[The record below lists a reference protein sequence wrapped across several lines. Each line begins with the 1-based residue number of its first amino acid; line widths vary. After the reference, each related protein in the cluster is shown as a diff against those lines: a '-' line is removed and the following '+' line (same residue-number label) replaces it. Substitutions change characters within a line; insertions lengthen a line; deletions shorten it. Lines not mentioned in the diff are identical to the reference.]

1 MAGADG
7 LRIGLLGGFRMTLDG
22 QPVAGVLASRLQSLI
37 GYLALHPEAV
47 SRQQLAFLFWAD
59 SEESQARTNLRQLLH
74 HLRSTVPR
82 VAEYLKFDHQTLC
95 WRPGAECTIDV
106 VAFEEAAAQG
116 DLENAARLYR
126 GDLLPALYD
135 EWLESERARLK
146 QLYEGVLER
155 LVADAGKR
163 HDIAGAIRYAEI
175 RLARDTLSEASY
187 QTLMRLYALNGDR
200 AGALRI
206 YQRCADVL
214 RRELD
219 VEPGPETRRVRDGIM
234 QVQAA
239 PREPERPAP
248 AVSRTTQRIPLVGRN
263 AEWAKLR
270 EAWQRAAGGHPSLL
284 LLTGEAGV
292 GKTRLLEELLE
303 RAAIDDGAAT
313 ARSSCYAVDRPLA
326 YTAAADWLR
335 SAAIRPRVQE
345 LAARQRSQLARVLP
359 EILLDQPGVGRP
371 PPPFTEAWQ
380 KRHLF
385 EALARAVLKPEA
397 PVLLGLDDVQW
408 CDPETIEWLP
418 YLVRFDAS
426 ARLLVVATERTE
438 GGCGGRPALSPD
450 LEIALGPLDRKD
462 TLRLAAE
469 TGGRALDSAAAGSI
483 YEQTRGNPLFV
494 VETMRAGWSANKGI
508 PEKVHAVITGRLK
521 QLSQSAQEL
530 AAIAAVIGRPFT
542 VELAAAVAGLPEDS
556 LVPVADELWD
566 HRILQPEEPGSYDF
580 SHGLL
585 RDVAYNAI
593 GPARRRQL
601 HRRVAE
607 SMETSEPSEADAV
620 CGQMASHCEL
630 AGLPHRAIHWYR
642 RAANVVQRR
651 FANAEAMEYLSKA
664 LRLLESLPIS
674 ADRDRLEL
682 DLLLALGLSLS
693 AAKGYASEEAG
704 KVYARARTLSEIT
717 GGSSLSFGVLAG
729 SWAFHAVRA
738 ELAAGRAISERYLA
752 LARQEGDPMRLA
764 AGHFCLGVRAFH
776 MGALQEAR
784 EHLES
789 ARQHEAD
796 AEGSRRFLDLG
807 PELGV
812 FYRSY
817 LSHLLW
823 LTGDAEGALEQSRE
837 TVARAESISHPFSL
851 ALALAYSAML
861 HYFRDEPE
869 ATEERAEAAGAVCRR
884 YGFRYYLAWTPIL
897 AGWARVRLGDRQAGL
912 DGMLQG
918 FNELR
923 ATGAALRAPLYLGLI
938 AQASGAIEDVAAGLR
953 YLEQAMSLGETS
965 GEKWP
970 QPELQ
975 RIQGDLLRQEGQ
987 RTQAAVCYRNAIE
1000 LAKRMGARSWE
1011 RRAETSLAELSPVE
1025 VRRQGG

>member
-1 MAGADG
+1 MAGANG
-7 LRIGLLGGFRMTLDG
+7 VRIDLLGGFRMTLDG
-22 QPVAGVLASRLQSLI
+22 QPVAGVLTSRLQSLI
-37 GYLALHPEAV
+37 GYLVLHPEAV

-74 HLRSTVPR
+74 HLRSMLPR
-82 VAEYLKFDHQTLC
+82 VAQYLKSDHQTLC
-95 WRPGAECTIDV
+95 WRPDAECTVDT
-106 VAFEEAAAQG
+106 VAFEEAAAHG

-135 EWLESERARLK
+135 EWLESERERLK
-146 QLYEGVLER
+146 RVYEGVLER
-155 LVADAGKR
+155 LVSDAEKGR
-163 HDIAGAIRYAEI
+163 DFAGAMRFAEI
-175 RLARDTLSEASY
+175 RLARDTLREASY

-219 VEPGPETRRVRDGIM
+219 VEPGPQTRRVRDSVM

-239 PREPERPAP
+239 PREPERPVAAP
-248 AVSRTTQRIPLVGRN
+248 ARTTQEIPLVGRK
-263 AEWAKLR
+263 AEWAKLAA
-270 EAWQRAAGGHPSLL
+270 AWQRAAAGHPSLL

-303 RAAIDDGAAT
+303 RAAIDHGACA
-313 ARSSCYAVDRPLA
+313 ARSSCYAGDRPLA

-335 SAAIRPRVQE
+335 SAAIRPHVQE
-345 LAARQRSQLARVLP
+345 LPALQRSQLARVLP
-359 EILLDQPGVGRP
+359 EILLDQPEVGP

-380 KRHLF
+380 QRHFF

-397 PVLLGLDDVQW
+397 PVLLAIDDVQW
-408 CDPETIEWLP
+408 CDPETIEWLN
-418 YLVRFDAS
+418 YLLRFDAS
-426 ARLLVVATERTE
+426 ARLLIVATARTE
-438 GGCGGRPALSPD
+438 GGRGGWRALKPD
-450 LEIALGPLDRKD
+450 VEIALGPLDRQD

-469 TGGRALDSAAAGSI
+469 TAGRAVDAAAAESL

-494 VETMRAGWSANKGI
+494 VETVRAGWSPNDGI

-556 LVPVADELWD
+556 LVPATDELWN
-566 HRILQPEEPGSYDF
+566 HRVLQPVEPGSYDF

-607 SMETSEPSEADAV
+607 SMETTEPSEADAV
-620 CGQMASHCEL
+620 CSQLASHCEL
-630 AGLPHRAIHWYR
+630 AGLPHRAIYWYQ
-642 RAANVVQRR
+642 RAASVVQRR
-651 FANAEAMEYLSKA
+651 FANAEAMAYLSKA

-693 AAKGYASEEAG
+693 AAHGYASEEAG

-717 GGSSLSFGVLAG
+717 GGGSLSFGVLAG
-729 SWAFHAVRA
+729 SWSFHAVRA
-738 ELAAGRAISERYLA
+738 ELPAGRAISERYLA
-752 LARQEGDPMRLA
+752 LARQEGDPMLLA
-764 AGHFCLGVRAFH
+764 AGHFCLGACAFH
-776 MGALQEAR
+776 MGALQQAR

-789 ARQHEAD
+789 ASRHEGDSA
-796 AEGSRRFLDLG
+796 GSRRLLDLG

-817 LSHLLW
+817 VSHLLW
-823 LTGDAEGALEQSRE
+823 LMGDAEGALEQSRQ

-897 AGWARVRLGDRQAGL
+897 AGWARARQGDRQAGL
-912 DGMLQG
+912 AAMLQG
-918 FNELR
+918 LDELR
-923 ATGAALRAPLYLGLI
+923 ATGARLRAPLYLGLI
-938 AQASGAIEDVAAGLR
+938 AQASGLLGGVDAGLR
-953 YLEQAMSLGETS
+953 YLEEAISLGETS
-965 GEKWP
+965 GEKWLR
-970 QPELQ
+970 PELQ
-975 RIQGDLLRQEGQ
+975 RIQGDLLRQQGE

-1000 LAKRMGARSWE
+1000 LANQMGARSWE
-1011 RRAETSLAELSPVE
+1011 LRAETSLAELSAVK
-1025 VRRQGG
+1025 VRRQRG

>member
-1 MAGADG
+1 MAGANWV
-7 LRIGLLGGFRMTLDG
+7 RIDLLGGFRVMLDG
-22 QPVAGVLASRLQSLI
+22 QPVAGVLTSRLQSLI
-37 GYLALHPEAV
+37 GYLVLHPEAV

-74 HLRSTVPR
+74 HLRSMLPA
-82 VAEYLKFDHQTLC
+82 VAQYLKSDHQTLC
-95 WRPGAECTIDV
+95 WQPGPECTVDA
-106 VAFEEAAAQG
+106 VAFEEAAAEG

-146 QLYEGVLER
+146 QVYEGVLER
-155 LVADAGKR
+155 LVVDAEKR
-163 HDIAGAIRYAEI
+163 RDFAGAIRFAEI
-175 RLARDTLSEASY
+175 RLVRDTLREASY

-219 VEPGPETRRVRDGIM
+219 VEPGPETRRVRDSIM

-248 AVSRTTQRIPLVGRN
+248 AVTRTTQEIPLVGRK

-270 EAWQRAAGGHPSLL
+270 GAWQRAASGHPSLL

-303 RAAIDDGAAT
+303 RAAIDDGACA
-313 ARSSCYAVDRPLA
+313 ARSSCYAGDRPLA

-335 SAAIRPRVQE
+335 SPAIRPRVQE
-345 LAARQRSQLARVLP
+345 LPALQRSQLARVLP
-359 EILLDQPGVGRP
+359 EILLDQPEVGP

-380 KRHLF
+380 KRHFF

-397 PVLLGLDDVQW
+397 PVLLSIDDVQW
-408 CDPETIEWLP
+408 CDPETIEWLN
-418 YLVRFDAS
+418 YLLRFDAS
-426 ARLLVVATERTE
+426 ARLMIVATARTDAAR
-438 GGCGGRPALSPD
+438 GGWPALKPHV
-450 LEIALGPLDRKD
+450 EIALGPLDRED

-469 TGGRALDSAAAGSI
+469 TAGRAVDASAAESL

-494 VETMRAGWSANKGI
+494 VETVRAGWSAGDGI

-521 QLSQSAQEL
+521 QLGQSAQEL

-556 LVPVADELWD
+556 LVPATDELWN
-566 HRILQPEEPGSYDF
+566 HRVLLPVEPGGYDF

-585 RDVAYNAI
+585 RDVAYNSI

-607 SMETSEPSEADAV
+607 SMETTEPSEADAV
-620 CGQMASHCEL
+620 CSQLASHCEL
-630 AGLPHRAIHWYR
+630 AGLPHRAIHWYQ
-642 RAANVVQRR
+642 RAANVAQRR

-682 DLLLALGLSLS
+682 DLLLTLGLSLS
-693 AAKGYASEEAG
+693 VTEGYASEEAG
-704 KVYARARTLSEIT
+704 KVYGLARTLSETT
-717 GGSSLSFGVLAG
+717 GGGSRSLRVLAG
-729 SWAFHAVRA
+729 FWMFHMVRA
-738 ELAAGRAISERYLA
+738 ELAATRQISERYLA
-752 LARQEGDPMRLA
+752 LARQEGDPILLA
-764 AGHFCLGVRAFH
+764 AGHLCLGSNAFH
-776 MGALQEAR
+776 LGAIGQAR

-789 ARQHEAD
+789 ASRHQGDPERL
-796 AEGSRRFLDLG
+796 RRFLDFG
-807 PELGV
+807 PQLDV
-812 FYRSY
+812 FCSSY

-823 LTGDAEGALEQSRE
+823 LTGDVEGALEQSRE

-861 HYFRDEPE
+861 HYFRDVPE
-869 ATEERAEAAGAVCRR
+869 AAQERAEAAGAVCRR

-897 AGWARVRLGDRQAGL
+897 AGWARVRLGDGQAGL
-912 DGMLQG
+912 AEMLRG
-918 FNELR
+918 FSELR

-938 AQASGAIEDVAAGLR
+938 AQASGVLGDVESGLR

-965 GEKWP
+965 GEKWT

-975 RIQGDLLRQEGQ
+975 RIQGDLLRQQGQ

-1000 LAKRMGARSWE
+1000 LARQMGARSWE
-1011 RRAETSLAELSPVE
+1011 LRAEASLADLSAVK
-1025 VRRQGG
+1025 VRRQKG